1 VCTTTFHRD
10 HDIPFHTEGKSKR
23 ESTFWRGKL
32 KTYSLKCR
40 VKLQKL
46 SAAERNSRR
55 ADSMLCIAS
64 RCERE
69 EEHSLH
75 CLALSLSMHRRT
87 FVAIHVER
95 KMQLLAM
102 SEPKLIKRGREH

>member
-1 VCTTTFHRD
+1 MQCFALHPAASGKRRD
-10 HDIPFHTEGKSKR
+10 
-23 ESTFWRGKL
+23 
-32 KTYSLKCR
+32 
-40 VKLQKL
+40 
-46 SAAERNSRR
+46 
-55 ADSMLCIAS
+55 
-64 RCERE
+64 
-69 EEHSLH
+69 EHSLH